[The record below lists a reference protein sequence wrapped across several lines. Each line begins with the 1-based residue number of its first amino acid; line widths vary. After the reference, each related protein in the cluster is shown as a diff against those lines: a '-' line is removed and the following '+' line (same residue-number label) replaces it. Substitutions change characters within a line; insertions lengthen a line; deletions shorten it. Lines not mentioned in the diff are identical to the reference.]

1 VIRRELFP
9 LRLLT
14 RDERRISRAIRED
27 REKSGELNS
36 VTGTLFGMHQDYF
49 SIDFTAVPIFA
60 RKIS

>member
-1 VIRRELFP
+1 MNGEYHVR
-9 LRLLT
+9 T
-14 RDERRISRAIRED
+14 AIRED

-36 VTGTLFGMHQDYF
+36 VIGTLFGMHQDYF